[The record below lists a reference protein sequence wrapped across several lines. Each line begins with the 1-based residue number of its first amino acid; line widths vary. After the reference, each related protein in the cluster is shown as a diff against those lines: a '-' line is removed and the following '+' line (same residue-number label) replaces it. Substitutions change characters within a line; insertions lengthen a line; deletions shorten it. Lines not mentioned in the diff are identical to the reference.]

1 MALSTNYRSETIGR
15 SDCHPIVRLLAD
27 TTVRWDYRPK
37 PNCQIVYLVV
47 VDELDHAVCLQRHA
61 RVAVTCTFSIGICY
75 HL

>member
-1 MALSTNYRSETIGR
+1 M
-15 SDCHPIVRLLAD
+15 
-27 TTVRWDYRPK
+27 TVRWDYRPK

-61 RVAVTCTFSIGICY
+61 RVAVTCTFGICY